1 MTAIATPTTARI
13 LDLGALSAGTVVEAR
28 RKNEVHYRGCVEDA
42 APGLGVVWIR
52 DDLAGHRA
60 LLHLDE
66 YSIWRIS
73 A

>member
-1 MTAIATPTTARI
+1 MTIMATPSTARI
-13 LDLGALSAGTVVEAR
+13 LDLGVLSAGTVVEAR
-28 RKNEVHYRGCVEDA
+28 RKNEVHYRGCVEDT

-52 DDLAGHRA
+52 DDMAGHRA

-66 YSIWRIS
+66 YSIWQIG